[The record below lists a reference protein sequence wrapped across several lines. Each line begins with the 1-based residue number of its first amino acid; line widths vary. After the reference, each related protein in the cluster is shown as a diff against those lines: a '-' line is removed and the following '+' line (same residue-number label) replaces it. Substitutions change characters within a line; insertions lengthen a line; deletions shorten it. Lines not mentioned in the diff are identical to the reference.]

1 MVKQFG
7 SVFSIIAGSEQVHDD
22 EVLEVH
28 FLATLFQMIN
38 VPSTDSL
45 HLEDHGRMDGFL
57 FRHFAIW
64 EKMTLCN
71 FGQFL

>member
-38 VPSTDSL
+38 VPPTDSL

-71 FGQFL
+71 FEQFL